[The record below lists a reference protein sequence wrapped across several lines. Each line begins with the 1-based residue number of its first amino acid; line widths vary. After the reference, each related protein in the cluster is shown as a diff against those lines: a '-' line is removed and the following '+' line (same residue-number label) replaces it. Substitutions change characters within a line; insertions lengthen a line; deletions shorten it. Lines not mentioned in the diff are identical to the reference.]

1 MLVISH
7 QEGDILQ
14 IGDDVRIM
22 VRQVKGGWVRLCID
36 APREVQITRVTSQ
49 PPAVQAEEP
58 TVVRRRRAVR

>member
-22 VRQVKGGWVRLCID
+22 IRQVKGGWVRLAID
-36 APREVQITRVTSQ
+36 APREVPITRIQ
-49 PPAVQAEEP
+49 PPEPPPPVEP
-58 TVVRRRRAVR
+58 TVVRKRRSER

>member
-22 VRQVKGGWVRLCID
+22 IRQVKGGWVRLAID
-36 APREVQITRVTSQ
+36 APREVPIQRVQPT
-49 PPAVQAEEP
+49 PPAEGGP
-58 TVVRRRRAVR
+58 TVVRRRTGR